1 MSKKVLVLGG
11 TRFFGKYLVQSLIDQ
26 GLDVTIAT
34 RGNTKDSFGDQVNRI
49 IFDRTDEE
57 SIKTALTKETY
68 DVIYDNIAYTSNDIE
83 ILLRHV
89 TPKRYI
95 VTSSMSAYHELHL
108 DLKETDFDPAKEAV
122 KIVRSEEVNYAEG
135 KRTVEEILTQKY
147 SQIPSVFVRFPYV
160 IGADD
165 YTKRF
170 TFYIDHLIKQ
180 KPMAVDNLTH
190 QMGFVDAQ
198 EAGKF
203 LAFLGTSSFT
213 GPINGASKGTISLE
227 EVLQYVSK
235 KTGLSPLFSETGDQG
250 PYNGTHLLI
259 RSLWRSLRKLV
270 FHSVNCRIGSTN
282 FAIGKSPKHQTN
294 NY

>member
-34 RGNTKDSFGDQVNRI
+34 RGNTKDSFCDQVNRL

-95 VTSSMSAYHELHL
+95 VTSSMSAYHELHF
-108 DLKETDFDPAKEAV
+108 DLNEADFDQ
-122 KIVRSEEVNYAEG
+122 SEEPFRLVSSGEVNYAEG

-250 PYNGTHLLI
+250 PYNGTPAYSINVALAEE
-259 RSLWRSLRKLV
+259 
-270 FHSVNCRIGSTN
+270 IGFSFSQLQDWIYQLCDWEIAQASN
-282 FAIGKSPKHQTN
+282 E
-294 NY
+294 

>member
-68 DVIYDNIAYTSNDIE
+68 EIIYDNIAYTSNDIE

-95 VTSSMSAYHELHL
+95 VTSSMSAYHELHF
-108 DLKETDFDPAKEAV
+108 DLKETDFDPAKEAFRLV
-122 KIVRSEEVNYAEG
+122 SSEEVDYAQG

-213 GPINGASKGTISLE
+213 GPINGASKGTVSLE
-227 EVLQYVSK
+227 EVLQYVTK

-250 PYNGTHLLI
+250 PYNGTPAYSINVGLAEE
-259 RSLWRSLRKLV
+259 
-270 FHSVNCRIGSTN
+270 IGFSFSQLQDWIYQLCDWEIAQASN
-282 FAIGKSPKHQTN
+282 E
-294 NY
+294 

>member
-49 IFDRTDEE
+49 IFDRMEEE

-95 VTSSMSAYHELHL
+95 VTSSMSAYHELHF
-108 DLKETDFDPAKEAV
+108 DLSEADFDPAKEPFRLV
-122 KIVRSEEVNYAEG
+122 SSEEVDYAQG

-198 EAGKF
+198 EAGEF

-250 PYNGTHLLI
+250 SYNGTPAYSINVELAEEIGFSFSHLQDWIYQLCDWEI
-259 RSLWRSLRKLV
+259 AQAS
-270 FHSVNCRIGSTN
+270 NE
-282 FAIGKSPKHQTN
+282 
-294 NY
+294 

>member
-68 DVIYDNIAYTSNDIE
+68 EVIYDNIAYTSNDIE

-89 TPKRYI
+89 TPKLYI
-95 VTSSMSAYHELHL
+95 VTSSMSAYHELHF
-108 DLKETDFDPAKEAV
+108 DLKETDFDPAKEAFRLV
-122 KIVRSEEVNYAEG
+122 SSEEVDYAQG

-213 GPINGASKGTISLE
+213 GPINGASKGTVSLE
-227 EVLQYVSK
+227 EVLQYVTK

-250 PYNGTHLLI
+250 PYNGTPAYSINVGLAEE
-259 RSLWRSLRKLV
+259 
-270 FHSVNCRIGSTN
+270 IGFSFSQLQDWIYQLCDWEIAQASN
-282 FAIGKSPKHQTN
+282 E
-294 NY
+294 

>member
-11 TRFFGKYLVQSLIDQ
+11 TRFFGKYLVQSLVDQ
-26 GLDVTIAT
+26 SYDVTIAT
-34 RGNTKDSFGDQVNRI
+34 RGKTTDSFGDQVNRLV
-49 IFDRTDEE
+49 FDRTDEQ
-57 SIKTALTKETY
+57 SIKTTLTQETY

-95 VTSSMSAYHELHL
+95 VTSSMSAYHELHF
-108 DLKETDFDPAKEAV
+108 DLKEADFDPAKEAV
-122 KIVRSEEVNYAEG
+122 KIVCSEEVNYAEG

-235 KTGLSPLFSETGDQG
+235 KPVFPRSFQKQPIKALTMV
-250 PYNGTHLLI
+250 HLLI
-259 RSLWRSLRKLV
+259 RSMWRSLRKLV

>member
-95 VTSSMSAYHELHL
+95 VTSSMSAYHELHF
-108 DLKETDFDPAKEAV
+108 DLNEADFDPAEEPFRLV
-122 KIVRSEEVNYAEG
+122 SSEEVNYAEG

-250 PYNGTHLLI
+250 PYNGTPAYSINVALAEE
-259 RSLWRSLRKLV
+259 
-270 FHSVNCRIGSTN
+270 IGFSFSQLQDWIYQLCDWEIAQASN
-282 FAIGKSPKHQTN
+282 E
-294 NY
+294 

>member
-68 DVIYDNIAYTSNDIE
+68 EVIYDNIAYTSNDIE

-95 VTSSMSAYHELHL
+95 VTSSMSAYHELHF
-108 DLKETDFDPAKEAV
+108 DLIEADFDPAKEPFRLV
-122 KIVRSEEVNYAEG
+122 GSEEVDYAQG

-147 SQIPSVFVRFPYV
+147 SQIPSVFFRFPYV

-213 GPINGASKGTISLE
+213 GPINGASKGTVSLE
-227 EVLQYVSK
+227 EVLQYVTK

-250 PYNGTHLLI
+250 PYNGTPAYSINVGLAEEIGFPFSHLQDWLYQLCDWEI
-259 RSLWRSLRKLV
+259 TQASSE
-270 FHSVNCRIGSTN
+270 
-282 FAIGKSPKHQTN
+282 
-294 NY
+294 

>member
-68 DVIYDNIAYTSNDIE
+68 EVIYDNIAYTSNDIE

-95 VTSSMSAYHELHL
+95 VTSSMSAYHELHF
-108 DLKETDFDPAKEAV
+108 DLKETDFDPAKEAFRLV
-122 KIVRSEEVNYAEG
+122 SSEEVDYAQG

-213 GPINGASKGTISLE
+213 GPINGASKGTVSLE
-227 EVLQYVSK
+227 EVLQYVTK

-250 PYNGTHLLI
+250 PYNGTPAYSINVGLAEE
-259 RSLWRSLRKLV
+259 
-270 FHSVNCRIGSTN
+270 IGFSFSQLQDWIYQLCDWEIAQASN
-282 FAIGKSPKHQTN
+282 E
-294 NY
+294 

>member
-68 DVIYDNIAYTSNDIE
+68 EVIYDNIAYTSNDIE

-95 VTSSMSAYHELHL
+95 VTSSMSAYHELHF
-108 DLKETDFDPAKEAV
+108 DLKETDFDPAKEAFRLV
-122 KIVRSEEVNYAEG
+122 SSEEVDYAQG

-180 KPMAVDNLTH
+180 MPMAVDNLTH

-213 GPINGASKGTISLE
+213 GPINGASKGTVSLE
-227 EVLQYVSK
+227 EVLQYVTK

-250 PYNGTHLLI
+250 PYNGTPAYSINVGLAEE
-259 RSLWRSLRKLV
+259 
-270 FHSVNCRIGSTN
+270 IGFSFSQLQDWIYQLCDWEIAQASN
-282 FAIGKSPKHQTN
+282 E
-294 NY
+294 

>member
-235 KTGLSPLFSETGDQG
+235 KTGLSPL
-250 PYNGTHLLI
+250 
-259 RSLWRSLRKLV
+259 
-270 FHSVNCRIGSTN
+270 
-282 FAIGKSPKHQTN
+282 
-294 NY
+294 

>member
-49 IFDRTDEE
+49 IFDRTEEE
-57 SIKTALTKETY
+57 SIKIALTKETY

-95 VTSSMSAYHELHL
+95 VTSSMSAYHELHF
-108 DLKETDFDPAKEAV
+108 DLNEADFDPAEEPFRLV
-122 KIVRSEEVNYAEG
+122 SSEEVDYAQG

-203 LAFLGTSSFT
+203 LAFLGTNSFT

-250 PYNGTHLLI
+250 PYNGTPAYSINVALAEE
-259 RSLWRSLRKLV
+259 
-270 FHSVNCRIGSTN
+270 IGFSFSQLQDWIYQLCDWEIAQASN
-282 FAIGKSPKHQTN
+282 E
-294 NY
+294 

>member
-11 TRFFGKYLVQSLIDQ
+11 TLFFGKYLVQSLIDQ

-68 DVIYDNIAYTSNDIE
+68 EVIYDNIAYTSNDIE

-95 VTSSMSAYHELHL
+95 VTSSMSAYHELHF
-108 DLKETDFDPAKEAV
+108 DLKETDFDPAKEAFRLV
-122 KIVRSEEVNYAEG
+122 SSEEVDYAQG

-213 GPINGASKGTISLE
+213 GPINGASKGTVSLE
-227 EVLQYVSK
+227 EVLQYVTK

-250 PYNGTHLLI
+250 PYNGTPAYSINVGLAEE
-259 RSLWRSLRKLV
+259 
-270 FHSVNCRIGSTN
+270 IGFSFSQLQDWIYQLCDWEIAQASN
-282 FAIGKSPKHQTN
+282 E
-294 NY
+294 

>member
-49 IFDRTDEE
+49 IFDRTEEE
-57 SIKTALTKETY
+57 SIKIALTKETY
-68 DVIYDNIAYTSNDIE
+68 EVIYDNIAYTSNDIE

-95 VTSSMSAYHELHL
+95 VTSSMSAYHELHF
-108 DLKETDFDPAKEAV
+108 DLNEADFDPAEEPFRLV
-122 KIVRSEEVNYAEG
+122 SSEEVDYAQG

-190 QMGFVDAQ
+190 QMSFVDAQ

-250 PYNGTHLLI
+250 PYNGTPAYSINVALAEE
-259 RSLWRSLRKLV
+259 
-270 FHSVNCRIGSTN
+270 IGFSFSQLQDWIYQLCDWEIAQASN
-282 FAIGKSPKHQTN
+282 E
-294 NY
+294 

>member
-34 RGNTKDSFGDQVNRI
+34 RGNTKDSFCDQVNRL

-68 DVIYDNIAYTSNDIE
+68 DVIHDNIAYTSNDIE

-95 VTSSMSAYHELHL
+95 VTSSMSAYHELHF
-108 DLKETDFDPAKEAV
+108 DLNEADFDQSEEPFRLV
-122 KIVRSEEVNYAEG
+122 SSEEVNYAEG

-250 PYNGTHLLI
+250 PYNGTPAYSINVALAEE
-259 RSLWRSLRKLV
+259 
-270 FHSVNCRIGSTN
+270 IGFSFSQLQDWIYQLCDWEIAQASN
-282 FAIGKSPKHQTN
+282 E
-294 NY
+294 

>member
-49 IFDRTDEE
+49 IFDRTEEE

-68 DVIYDNIAYTSNDIE
+68 EVIYDNIAYTSNDIE

-95 VTSSMSAYHELHL
+95 VTSSMSAYHELHF
-108 DLKETDFDPAKEAV
+108 DLNEADFDPAKEPFRLV
-122 KIVRSEEVNYAEG
+122 SSEEVDYAQG

-235 KTGLSPLFSETGDQG
+235 KTGLSPLFFETGDQG
-250 PYNGTHLLI
+250 PYNGTPAYSINVALAEE
-259 RSLWRSLRKLV
+259 
-270 FHSVNCRIGSTN
+270 IGFSFSQLQDWLYQLCDWEIAQASN
-282 FAIGKSPKHQTN
+282 E
-294 NY
+294 

>member
-34 RGNTKDSFGDQVNRI
+34 RGNTKDSFGDQVNKI

-68 DVIYDNIAYTSNDIE
+68 EVIYDNIAYTSNDIE

-95 VTSSMSAYHELHL
+95 VTSSMSAYHELHF
-108 DLKETDFDPAKEAV
+108 DLKETDFDPAKEAFRLV
-122 KIVRSEEVNYAEG
+122 SSEEVDYAQG

-213 GPINGASKGTISLE
+213 GPINGASKGTVSLE
-227 EVLQYVSK
+227 EVLQRVTK

-250 PYNGTHLLI
+250 PYNGTPAYSINVGLAEE
-259 RSLWRSLRKLV
+259 
-270 FHSVNCRIGSTN
+270 IGFSFSQLQDWIYQLCDWEIAQASN
-282 FAIGKSPKHQTN
+282 E
-294 NY
+294 